1 MVQDLVAWKSTSR
14 IYNIKLSFSFFHF
27 PHSKFSNERH
37 RNGKIDSIFPLSFI
51 WRDKTVFQGLIF
63 NIFIVVPCV
72 KIVKNLSL
80 YYPIYILST
89 SCLHTHTNTKCF
101 QEGSWL
107 VFEKWKNERNRE
119 CQFPNFS
126 TFQKETNDYKNSF
139 VLESAFVNA
148 MLKSQVWMIRLRH
161 VVCGVISWGK
171 YHKEMR
177 MSVV

>member
-89 SCLHTHTNTKCF
+89 SCLHTHTPIRNVFKRGR
-101 QEGSWL
+101 GS
-107 VFEKWKNERNRE
+107 FSRNERMKEIENANSPT
-119 CQFPNFS
+119 FPRFKKKR
-126 TFQKETNDYKNSF
+126 TIIKI
-139 VLESAFVNA
+139 VLY
-148 MLKSQVWMIRLRH
+148 LKALLS
-161 VVCGVISWGK
+161 
-171 YHKEMR
+171 MR
-177 MSVV
+177 C

>member
-72 KIVKNLSL
+72 KIVKKIFL
-80 YYPIYILST
+80 YIIPFTFCQHPVFIHTPIR
-89 SCLHTHTNTKCF
+89 NVFKRGR
-101 QEGSWL
+101 GS
-107 VFEKWKNERNRE
+107 FSRNERMKEIENANSPT
-119 CQFPNFS
+119 FPRFKKKR
-126 TFQKETNDYKNSF
+126 TVIKI
-139 VLESAFVNA
+139 VLY
-148 MLKSQVWMIRLRH
+148 LKALLS
-161 VVCGVISWGK
+161 
-171 YHKEMR
+171 MR
-177 MSVV
+177 C